1 MSGGA
6 IVVFWM
12 LFRRRRA
19 DIPIG
24 IFFST
29 TLHHERPRDCGF
41 TRNWMRYTSVIV
53 LVGTRV
59 RPGRGGMLHLEQGRG
74 WHHSQ
79 LPQQHQNDQRW
90 HRTTRTEHRIY
101 GILSVSRETCL

>member
-1 MSGGA
+1 MTRWSGTHSFIRNSDSVSRETVAPLMSGGA

-41 TRNWMRYTSVIV
+41 T
-53 LVGTRV
+53 
-59 RPGRGGMLHLEQGRG
+59 
-74 WHHSQ
+74 
-79 LPQQHQNDQRW
+79 
-90 HRTTRTEHRIY
+90 
-101 GILSVSRETCL
+101 